1 MKKDNRLFA
10 ILILALVILFVLY
23 SLGYFAFPAYQ
34 GEIEFRL
41 GRTIITESGE
51 TEILLHVQTKE
62 DYPQL
67 GYTIQYNIIR
77 NEDLTKI
84 ILEKVN
90 NPSGGPNPDMLGPA
104 ELEETI
110 KLNKKEH
117 ILEFHSAKGVDS
129 YKLTVRDNNVSIESI
144 RSTFSKLKN

>member
-1 MKKDNRLFA
+1 MKKNNRLFV
-10 ILILALVILFVLY
+10 ILILGLIVLFVLY
-23 SLGYFAFPAYQ
+23 SLGYFASSTYQ

-41 GRTIITESGE
+41 GKIITTESGE
-51 TEILLHVQTKE
+51 TEILLRVQTKE

-90 NPSGGPNPDMLGPA
+90 KPLGGPNPDALGPA

-117 ILEFHSAKGVDS
+117 VLEFHSAKGVDS
-129 YKLTVRDNNVSIESI
+129 YKLTVKDDDITIEPIS
-144 RSTFSKLKN
+144 STFSKLKK